1 MQKYSQNEISNGT
14 LFTKQY
20 ILWSKTETVRYIE
33 YINLKD
39 NISSEKLVIPM
50 TMI

>member
-1 MQKYSQNEISNGT
+1 MRKYSRNEISNVT

-33 YINLKD
+33 YINRRG
-39 NISSEKLVIPM
+39 NISSEKRVILMPM
-50 TMI
+50 I